1 MLSLGEGE
9 GREIEERGTVE
20 HGSAF
25 FFFALMFFLYFG
37 FYWVLEKVFFLVLE
51 FFFRL

>member
-25 FFFALMFFLYFG
+25 FFLRLCFFYILVFIG
-37 FYWVLEKVFFLVLE
+37 F
-51 FFFRL
+51 